1 MESLKDI
8 LRQRQSI
15 TQPQIASSRLQTYI
29 KKKYRFAVKISFR
42 GDQLIIHAQNSSQTA
57 LLNLEKTNLE
67 QIIGQLYDIRFS
79 LRPPK

>member
-15 TQPQIASSRLQTYI
+15 AQPQIASSRLQTYI
-29 KKKYRFAVKISFR
+29 KKKHRFQVKVSFR

-57 LLNLEKTNLE
+57 LLNLEKANLE
-67 QIIGQLYDIRFS
+67 RLISHLYDIRFS